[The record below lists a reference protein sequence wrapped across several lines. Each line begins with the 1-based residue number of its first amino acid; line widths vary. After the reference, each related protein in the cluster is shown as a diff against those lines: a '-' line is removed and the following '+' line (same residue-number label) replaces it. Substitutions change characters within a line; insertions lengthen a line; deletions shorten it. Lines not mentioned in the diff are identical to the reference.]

1 MKDARREAGKLFAAH
16 FSLLGCD
23 LPWLRATNSKVNLN
37 AGARS
42 KKSAGL
48 LVFREVRGTMEV
60 FLVHPGGPFWAKKDD
75 GAWSIPK
82 GEFTDDE
89 DPLDAAKREFK
100 EETGSEM
107 NGEFQT
113 LDPVRQ
119 PSGKIVHAWALRG
132 DVDASA
138 ARSNPFS
145 MEWPKGSGRMQEFP
159 EVDRAGWFSIVE
171 ARRKLLKGQV
181 AFLDQLERLLKR
193 GFE

>member
-1 MKDARREAGKLFAAH
+1 M
-16 FSLLGCD
+16 
-23 LPWLRATNSKVNLN
+23 
-37 AGARS
+37 
-42 KKSAGL
+42 
-48 LVFREVRGTMEV
+48 
-60 FLVHPGGPFWAKKDD
+60 HPGGPFWTKKDD

-107 NGEFQT
+107 NGEFQK

-159 EVDRAGWFSIVE
+159 EVDRAAWFSIVE